1 MSLPLSSAAAATG
14 VPQRIAALDWT
25 SAQNLLALGANV
37 IALPELNRY
46 RQRVVE
52 PQPQQGTYD
61 LGLRS
66 EPNLELLDSLAPDLI
81 VMHPELETFRPGLKA
96 IAPVTVFDPD
106 ASDDPDRSDR
116 LSDARQKLDNLARAI
131 AMPDGFAACMN
142 AFETGIAEAKARLR
156 DHGGRP
162 AYIVT
167 LMDTRRALV
176 FGRNS
181 LFQSVFD
188 LFSIENA
195 WDGPTSPYGH
205 ATITLDALA
214 RHPYASLL
222 SIGRESRQLL
232 TSALR
237 SPVVASLPYVRENRA
252 VAIDDVLFYGGLP
265 SAQRFARLAS
275 AAFSDAAS
283 Q

>member
-1 MSLPLSSAAAATG
+1 MSLPLPFSVASAG
-14 VPQRIAALDWT
+14 QPRRIAALDWT

-37 IALPELNRY
+37 VALPELHRY
-46 RQRVVE
+46 RERVVE
-52 PQPQQGTYD
+52 PQPQPGTYD

-81 VMHPELETFRPGLKA
+81 VMHPELETLRPSLNT
-96 IAPVTVFDPD
+96 IATVTVFDPD
-106 ASDDPDRSDR
+106 ASGDTDRSDR
-116 LSDARQKLDNLARAI
+116 LSDARQNLNNLARSI
-131 AMPDGFAACMN
+131 TMPDAFAASMN
-142 AFETGIAEAKARLR
+142 AFEAAIAEAATRLR
-156 DHGGRP
+156 GHDGRP

-205 ATITLDALA
+205 TTITLDALA
-214 RHPYASLL
+214 GRPDASLL

-275 AAFSDAAS
+275 MALSGTAS